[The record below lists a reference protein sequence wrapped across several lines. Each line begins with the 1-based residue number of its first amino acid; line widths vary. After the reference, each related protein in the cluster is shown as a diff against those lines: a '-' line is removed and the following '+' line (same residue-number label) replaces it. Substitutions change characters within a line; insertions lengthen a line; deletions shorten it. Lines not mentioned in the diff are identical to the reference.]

1 MVKNSGVSPGNKI
14 IIRLMIFVG
23 TIWAVSLILDMVNPV
38 YDPPDTIGLAF
49 MAILSTLLGIIAAG
63 QRDGG
68 PKDEDDRHNK
78 SDKDD
83 DHADN

>member
-1 MVKNSGVSPGNKI
+1 MVKNSGVSPGSRI
-14 IIRLMIFVG
+14 IISLIIFVG

-49 MAILSTLLGIIAAG
+49 MAILSTLLGMIAAG

-68 PKDEDDRHNK
+68 PKDEDDRRNK

-83 DHADN
+83 DHVDN